1 MENTFKQ
8 IVLIQ
13 IILLPVLIVLDIFFA
28 VPEDITNLPY
38 FEGAVADMS
47 DSALIISLIVALVLL
62 IAHYVSCFLIYFFKS
77 AGRPIYLWT
86 IILIV
91 ASALLTPHVMTG
103 LFATVDTASSILAGL
118 TIAFMY
124 YTPLKEKFEK

>member
-28 VPEDITNLPY
+28 VPEDISNLPY

-47 DSALIISLIVALVLL
+47 DGALIISLIVALVLL

-77 AGRPIYLWT
+77 AFLRYAFEGGANPRSTKFSFKSLLQCLHFNFQSPKCVIYFFE
-86 IILIV
+86 IV
-91 ASALLTPHVMTG
+91 V
-103 LFATVDTASSILAGL
+103 LFRYIR
-118 TIAFMY
+118 Y
-124 YTPLKEKFEK
+124 R